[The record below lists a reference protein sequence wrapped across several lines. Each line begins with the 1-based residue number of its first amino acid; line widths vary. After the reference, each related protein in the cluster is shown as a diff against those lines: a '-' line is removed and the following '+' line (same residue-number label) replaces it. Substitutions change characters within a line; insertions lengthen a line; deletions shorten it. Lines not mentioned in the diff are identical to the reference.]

1 MLPPFGQ
8 AHTDTDALRPPSL
21 SPFLPKSQAPAV
33 PARRSD
39 AQGRLRT
46 PCSHSL
52 LCYVPLSHANP
63 FPRMYLHSRVHAGP
77 NRAGQDDQ
85 MPKGA
90 ELRDSTG
97 GQYGTEAAQAMSTF
111 KASRGGGEQHP
122 GLILGTHTAPSLA
135 SPLPT
140 TPTHSPTH
148 PLLLLSSCPNLSPPP
163 PPPRRRSSP
172 SRALPP
178 ALQRLWRRPSA
189 WPASERQLPTPACL
203 RRFLLCTG
211 ALASPG
217 AGTPPG
223 TLPPPTARGPSAPV
237 EGGRPLSSTEHSVA
251 QRSTAQHSAARPGA
265 RLWGGGR
272 PLSSSYRGGAAAV
285 AASSDRRATPLG
297 RRRVDARSGCSL
309 CSACL

>member
-63 FPRMYLHSRVHAGP
+63 FLACTCTRVCMQAPTVLGRTTRCPRAPSCATHWRPVRHRGGAGHEHLQ
-77 NRAGQDDQ
+77 GKQ
-85 MPKGA
+85 G
-90 ELRDSTG
+90 
-97 GQYGTEAAQAMSTF
+97 
-111 KASRGGGEQHP
+111 GGGEQHP

-148 PLLLLSSCPNLSPPP
+148 PLLLLSSCPNLSPP

-265 RLWGGGR
+265 RLWGEAGR
-272 PLSSSYRGGAAAV
+272 
-285 AASSDRRATPLG
+285 
-297 RRRVDARSGCSL
+297 
-309 CSACL
+309 